1 MRKNCFDMTVLS
13 MLHYPEFANL
23 LKQFSIKNFFAP
35 LAPCV
40 IFFCLTWTDSVL
52 STSPTLVCVPPV
64 SPPKSSWEHNRARW
78 ENKPCSTLCY
88 CFLWDNKA
96 LFLLFLSPCIITQNS
111 LQGHE
116 VIMTCERFDSRCTCI
131 VGCFT
136 PNPAATHMIFSAS
149 LRK

>member
-1 MRKNCFDMTVLS
+1 M
-13 MLHYPEFANL
+13 
-23 LKQFSIKNFFAP
+23 
-35 LAPCV
+35 CV
-40 IFFCLTWTDSVL
+40 IFFCLTWTVSVL

-64 SPPKSSWEHNRARW
+64 SPPKSWWEHNRARW

-111 LQGHE
+111 RQGHE

-149 LRK
+149 LRKWQQTKYFMRADASTAAVSLICSSACAKTQST